1 MTPLIYAHVR
11 SGNTAI
17 LIRYGLDG
25 PDEGIDVGRDD
36 GDVLLN
42 PGDYLRLTN
51 KISVDLRSIEDQKV
65 APKGLDEVRK
75 AERVLFSDEYRL
87 SERVLGAGGYALVRV
102 AEQRKTGRQL
112 ACKIV
117 PFPTRLDDTSGK
129 ARHTDEKKALRDL
142 RRKITR
148 EYNLLKDLSHPNI
161 ITLKKVIHTSHTVY
175 IFQELVTGGDLLSY
189 IENRGPLAETQA
201 AMIVR
206 QLLEA
211 VKYLHEN
218 KVVHRDIKPENILM
232 TSWKDGT
239 RVVLTD
245 FGQSRTAVDM
255 ESASKKAGAFRMQST
270 VGTHG
275 YTAPSVVQTFFVPS
289 LY

>member
-1 MTPLIYAHVR
+1 MTPLIYAHIR

-17 LIRYGLDG
+17 LIRDGLDS
-25 PDEGIDVGRDD
+25 PDEGIDVGRAD

-51 KISVDLRSIEDQKV
+51 KVSVDLRSIEQQES
-65 APKGLDEVRK
+65 APQGLDEIRK
-75 AERVLFSDEYRL
+75 AERTMISKQYRL
-87 SERVLGAGGYALVRV
+87 SERVIGAGGYASVRV

-117 PFPTRLDDTSGK
+117 PLPTSLHDDGGK
-129 ARHTDEKKALRDL
+129 PRHTDEKKALSDL
-142 RRKITR
+142 RQKITR
-148 EYNLLKDLSHPNI
+148 EYNILQDLSHPNI
-161 ITLKKVIHTSHTVY
+161 ITLEKVIQTSHTVY
-175 IFQELVTGGDLLSY
+175 MFQELVTGGDLLSY
-189 IENRGPLAETQA
+189 IENRGPLPEPQA

-211 VKYLHEN
+211 VRYLHEK

-232 TSWKDGT
+232 TSWKDGS

-245 FGQSRTAVDM
+245 FGQSRTANDM
-255 ESASKKAGAFRMQST
+255 RSASKKAGAFRMQSV

-275 YTAPSVVQTFFVPS
+275 YTAP
-289 LY
+289 